1 MNDLEFVSTQEL
13 IDELTKRTTW
23 AGILITAKQELKVP
37 VGQELR
43 METDV
48 YYNNMGKD
56 EAIGCLQ
63 RTIDKMETWE
73 N

>member
-1 MNDLEFVSTQEL
+1 MNDLEFISTQEL

-23 AGILITAKQELKVP
+23 AGILITAKEEIKVSIGEERR
-37 VGQELR
+37 V
-43 METDV
+43 ETSV
-48 YYNNMGKD
+48 YYQNMGKD